1 MDTEPEA
8 AEWAEWRKHHD
19 GSPCALCGDTIRP
32 VTVRP
37 EPDRPTFDGQWSYN
51 GDPDDEPCTRC
62 DKTYAQHNSPDGQS
76 PAECPSD
83 RPSKSVRDL
92 LKVAKAYSSRDDW
105 NVKSIYVSTLKSLAA
120 DLAAGD
126 DPVMLVV
133 HAKHV
138 GNDCAESTCKT
149 AIPHY
154 LAQKGA

>member
-32 VTVRP
+32 IVVDP
-37 EPDRPTFDGQWSYN
+37 EPSEQERIAALACGEPDGK
-51 GDPDDEPCTRC
+51 PCTVPSC
-62 DKTYAQHNSPDGQS
+62 SWCHANQPKT
-76 PAECPSD
+76 

-92 LKVAKAYSSRDDW
+92 LKVAKAWSSKDDW